1 MTGNQHAEQRLGRP
15 TPRPPPVWNKKGE
28 KSRRVPIT
36 AQIAIRKG
44 AKRNYA
50 TSGNGSRRTV
60 LDLCEY
66 NLIPNEIRLSHSTR
80 SNLLLLGDVEKG
92 KSTSASGGREESNGI
107 TPPSSERK
115 CLSVVLG
122 SIFNKRSVVFCPNR
136 RLLFERPGG
145 LQNTHKT
152 DILKSTEVSLIGSLR
167 PNDSLFWH

>member
-1 MTGNQHAEQRLGRP
+1 VLDNQQYTTGYTNCDRKP
-15 TPRPPPVWNKKGE
+15 TRRTAFRAADPAPRSISWNKKGE

-122 SIFNKRSVVFCPNR
+122 SIFNKRSVVFVRIEDYYSKGPEDC
-136 RLLFERPGG
+136 
-145 LQNTHKT
+145 KT
-152 DILKSTEVSLIGSLR
+152 RTKQTS
-167 PNDSLFWH
+167 